1 MADRVPEASGVRKV
15 IKQDKPSPTNAKR
28 LPQARDL
35 VTQRDGS
42 HHSQGLPLIKFNMLD
57 YKILWKPRR

>member
-1 MADRVPEASGVRKV
+1 MAERVPEASGVRKV
-15 IKQDKPSPTNAKR
+15 INQDKPSPTNAKR
-28 LPQARDL
+28 LSQARDL

-42 HHSQGLPLIKFNMLD
+42 RHSQRLPLIKFNMLD